1 MYEQKL
7 FFHYMLIFLFY
18 VKVPSD
24 SQILENTLVQHIC
37 MNKSSADLSVEH
49 MSDEKKLLCN
59 SKAPNTGLFDTFEWI
74 NALIYSVSKSTVVV
88 GPTSLKTWL

>member
-24 SQILENTLVQHIC
+24 SQILENTLVQQIC

>member
-7 FFHYMLIFLFY
+7 FFFIICSFFYSML
-18 VKVPSD
+18 KDTVPSD

-49 MSDEKKLLCN
+49 MSDEKNCFAIQRHQTLVFLILLN
-59 SKAPNTGLFDTFEWI
+59 E
-74 NALIYSVSKSTVVV
+74 
-88 GPTSLKTWL
+88 